1 MIGMALGTGGS
12 EEAALY
18 VFDVGTGKQIGNPVP
33 RVQFATAG
41 GDMAWTA
48 DRRGFYYTSYPQGN
62 ERPAE
67 DANFYQQAYYHV
79 LGSSATL
86 DRYVLGNEFP
96 RIGETVLETAHD
108 GKRILV
114 TVEDG
119 DGGTYEHFLLGPD
132 GAAAQITHFAD
143 KIVDIQFGA
152 DDSLWLLSHAK
163 SDHGEVDHLSVGSV
177 KLADAVRVVPPMRGS
192 IEGVGSVG
200 EIRRFWAAD
209 HEQ

>member
-1 MIGMALGTGGS
+1 LKFDPEKSGASLVVFHSPEDQASERTVVDLNTLVKSQVFQASWYKPSLDGTMVGMALGTGGS
-12 EEAALY
+12 EDAALY

-86 DRYVLGNEFP
+86 TTSTRTT
-96 RIGETVLETAHD
+96 RT
-108 GKRILV
+108 
-114 TVEDG
+114 
-119 DGGTYEHFLLGPD
+119 
-132 GAAAQITHFAD
+132 
-143 KIVDIQFGA
+143 
-152 DDSLWLLSHAK
+152 
-163 SDHGEVDHLSVGSV
+163 
-177 KLADAVRVVPPMRGS
+177 
-192 IEGVGSVG
+192 
-200 EIRRFWAAD
+200 
-209 HEQ
+209 